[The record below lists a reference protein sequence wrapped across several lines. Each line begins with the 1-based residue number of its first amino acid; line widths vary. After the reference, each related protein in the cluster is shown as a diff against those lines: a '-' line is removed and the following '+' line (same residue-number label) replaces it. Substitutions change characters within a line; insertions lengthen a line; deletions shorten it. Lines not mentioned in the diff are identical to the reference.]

1 MSINLSLFWLVSIS
15 AVKFRFA
22 MSIDSNI
29 CLNLFDFLIYDYI
42 VDNYIVELVDIKLE

>member
-1 MSINLSLFWLVSIS
+1 
-15 AVKFRFA
+15 

-42 VDNYIVELVDIKLE
+42 VDDYIVDNYIVELVDIKLE